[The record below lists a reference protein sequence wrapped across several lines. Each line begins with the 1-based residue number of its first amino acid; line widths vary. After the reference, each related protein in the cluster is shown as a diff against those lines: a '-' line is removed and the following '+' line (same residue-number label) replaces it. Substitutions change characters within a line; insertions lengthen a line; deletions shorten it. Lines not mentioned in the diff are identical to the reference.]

1 MSQRVPSPGCAA
13 ACVTLLLSCA
23 WLGSATQPSP
33 MPGKGRSFIPLTP
46 REKNLC
52 PGASE
57 EAFLNSTLSTLLLPA
72 LYSVVLLV
80 GLPANAL
87 ACWVLATNFR
97 RCSST
102 LFLLNLAGADLLFVL
117 LLPFKI
123 SYHLLGNHWLFGDY
137 LCRTMVAF
145 FYGNMYSSV
154 LFLTCIGLERYIS
167 VAHPFLWKGSS
178 WTRGKVGIC
187 VGIWLVVGAGMSPLL
202 LHSQTQDIS
211 SLNITTC
218 HDVLEKGTHMF
229 FRYYFLSL
237 VGLGFGLP
245 FVLMTISY
253 SCILA
258 RLLAKGRCYGQVVR
272 VLALV
277 LLVFI
282 LCFTP
287 SNVLLFIHYMLEPTG
302 CHNITYFW
310 YALALVL
317 SAFNN
322 CFDPFIYFYISQDF
336 RGWVQDA
343 RGRCLRGLESSLGR
357 STEKTALP
365 LRSSEQSQ
373 GVPGCVLPSEEG
385 SCSVVPNMKGWQ

>member
-1 MSQRVPSPGCAA
+1 MSWLVLSPGSSAA
-13 ACVTLLLSCA
+13 ACVTLLLGCA
-23 WLGSATQPSP
+23 WLGSATQPASGP
-33 MPGKGRSFIPLTP
+33 VRGRSLLRLTP
-46 REKNLC
+46 QEKNVC
-52 PGASE
+52 SEASE
-57 EAFLNSTLSTLLLPA
+57 EYFLNSTLSTRLLPA
-72 LYSVVLLV
+72 LYSMVLLV

-102 LFLLNLAGADLLFVL
+102 IFLLNLAGADLLFVL

-137 LCRTMVAF
+137 PCRTMVAF
-145 FYGNMYSSV
+145 FYGNMYSSI

-167 VAHPFLWKGSS
+167 IAHPFLWKGSS
-178 WTRGKVGIC
+178 CMRGKVGIC
-187 VGIWLVVGAGMSPLL
+187 VGIWLMVGLGMSPLL
-202 LHSQTQDIS
+202 LHSHTHNIS

-218 HDVLEKGTHMF
+218 HDVLEKETQRF
-229 FRYYFLSL
+229 FGYYFLSL

-245 FVLMTISY
+245 FVLMIISY
-253 SCILA
+253 SLILA
-258 RLLAKGRCYGQVVR
+258 RLLAKGGSYGQVAR

-287 SNVLLFIHYMLEPTG
+287 SNVMLFIHYLLEPTG
-302 CHNITYFW
+302 CNNSTYIS

-317 SAFNN
+317 SACNN
-322 CFDPFIYFYISQDF
+322 CFDPFIYFYVSQDF
-336 RGWVQDA
+336 RGWVRDA
-343 RGRCLRGLESSLGR
+343 GGRCLQGLEASSGR

-365 LRSSEQSQ
+365 LRSSGQSQ
-373 GVPGCVLPSEEG
+373 DCQAVFPYPGDRG
-385 SCSVVPNMKGWQ
+385 A

>member
-1 MSQRVPSPGCAA
+1 MGREMPPPVFSGSSAGRGDSSCSRVPAVP
-13 ACVTLLLSCA
+13 VR
-23 WLGSATQPSP
+23 
-33 MPGKGRSFIPLTP
+33 GRSLLRLTP
-46 REKNLC
+46 QEKNVC
-52 PGASE
+52 SEASVE
-57 EAFLNSTLSTLLLPA
+57 DFLNGTLSTRLLPA

-102 LFLLNLAGADLLFVL
+102 IFLLNLAGADLLFVL

-137 LCRTMVAF
+137 LCRAMVAL
-145 FYGNMYSSV
+145 FYGNMYSSIF
-154 LFLTCIGLERYIS
+154 FLTCIGLERYIS
-167 VAHPFLWKGSS
+167 IAHPFLWKSS
-178 WTRGKVGIC
+178 TWMWGKVGIC
-187 VGIWLVVGAGMSPLL
+187 VGIWLLVGLGMSPLL
-202 LHSQTQDIS
+202 LRSHTRDIS

-218 HDVLEKGTHMF
+218 HDVLEKETQRF
-229 FRYYFLSL
+229 FSYYFLSL
-237 VGLGFGLP
+237 VGLGFGMP

-258 RLLAKGRCYGQVVR
+258 RLLAKGGGYGQVAR

-287 SNVLLFIHYMLEPTG
+287 SNVMLFIHYLPEPTG
-302 CHNITYFW
+302 CNNSTYIS

-317 SAFNN
+317 SACNN
-322 CFDPFIYFYISQDF
+322 CFDPFIYFYVSRDF
-336 RGWVQDA
+336 RGWVRDA
-343 RGRCLRGLESSLGR
+343 GGRCLRGLEASSGR

-365 LRSSEQSQ
+365 LRSSGQSQ
-373 GVPGCVLPSEEG
+373 GCQAVPPCPRDGG
-385 SCSVVPNMKGWQ
+385 A